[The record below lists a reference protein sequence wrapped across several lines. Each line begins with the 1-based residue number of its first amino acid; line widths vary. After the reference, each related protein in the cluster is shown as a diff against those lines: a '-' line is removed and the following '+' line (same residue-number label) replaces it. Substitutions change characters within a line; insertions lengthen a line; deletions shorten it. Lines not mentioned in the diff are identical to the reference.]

1 MKFHEIFSS
10 QIPPPLLIR
19 EASSARNTQ
28 LFTGVLLQHRQRLF
42 ALNLF
47 SRVNEL
53 KKQSQIPL
61 AIHSFSKSDKGS
73 SAKPPATNPTHVL
86 QTRSNTNYK
95 EAIVADTP
103 HVKKRKVADLMLE
116 LTSHLIGQQVDQ
128 SNLKE
133 DHKTSEAVKTRE
145 GLQKDDAKL
154 EEVVTRAAFAQPPAT
169 SMGFRVFSTKAN
181 SSMKCGNA
189 DQSSTAGNLA
199 AEVEGAGVEGQ
210 SLHFFDG
217 RKANFPRQETDH
229 REYEEGEDL
238 EGNDGGE
245 AGFDNSDDE
254 EEYSIES
261 EGVEDD
267 FDVDY
272 SDDDDNDSVNAA
284 AASEVLV
291 PIKPKPQIGLYIPVI
306 SPTKVDWQLSSRL
319 SSRAPPN

>member
-1 MKFHEIFSS
+1 MKFYPS

-28 LFTGVLLQHRQRLF
+28 LFTGVLLQRRQRLF
-42 ALNLF
+42 ALKLF

-53 KKQSQIPL
+53 KKQSQIPR
-61 AIHSFSKSDKGS
+61 AIHGFSKSDKGS

-133 DHKTSEAVKTRE
+133 DHKTSEAVKTCE
-145 GLQKDDAKL
+145 SLQKDDAKL

-229 REYEEGEDL
+229 REYKEGEDL
-238 EGNDGGE
+238 EDNDGGE
-245 AGFDNSDDE
+245 AGFDNSDD

-272 SDDDDNDSVNAA
+272 SEDDDNDSVNAA
-284 AASEVLV
+284 AAPEVLV

-306 SPTKVDWQLSSRL
+306 SPTKVDSQLSSRL

>member
-1 MKFHEIFSS
+1 MQH
-10 QIPPPLLIR
+10 
-19 EASSARNTQ
+19 
-28 LFTGVLLQHRQRLF
+28 FTGALLQRRPRLF
-42 ALNLF
+42 ALKLV
-47 SRVNEL
+47 SRINEL
-53 KKQSQIPL
+53 KKQSQSPHLIRG
-61 AIHSFSKSDKGS
+61 FSKSDKDS

-103 HVKKRKVADLMLE
+103 HVKKRKVADFMLE
-116 LTSHLIGQQVDQ
+116 LVSHLIDQQVDQ

-133 DHKTSEAVKTRE
+133 DHEMREAVKTCE
-145 GLQKDDAKL
+145 SLQKDDAKL

-199 AEVEGAGVEGQ
+199 AEVDEGRVEGQ
-210 SLHFFDG
+210 SFHFSDG
-217 RKANFPRQETDH
+217 RKAIYPHQETDH

-254 EEYSIES
+254 EYSIES
-261 EGVEDD
+261 EGFEDD
-267 FDVDY
+267 FDMGY
-272 SDDDDNDSVNAA
+272 SEDDDNDSINAVA
-284 AASEVLV
+284 APEVLV

-306 SPTKVDWQLSSRL
+306 SPTKVDSQLSSRL
-319 SSRAPPN
+319 SSRAPPT

>member
-1 MKFHEIFSS
+1 MKFYPS

-28 LFTGVLLQHRQRLF
+28 LFTGVLLQRRQRRF
-42 ALNLF
+42 ALKLF

-61 AIHSFSKSDKGS
+61 AIHGFSKSDKGS
-73 SAKPPATNPTHVL
+73 LAKPPATNPTHVL

-133 DHKTSEAVKTRE
+133 DHKTSEAVKTCE

-154 EEVVTRAAFAQPPAT
+154 KEVVTRAAFAQPPAT

-189 DQSSTAGNLA
+189 DQSSTAGNLG
-199 AEVEGAGVEGQ
+199 AEVEGASVEGQ

-245 AGFDNSDDE
+245 AGFDNSDE

-272 SDDDDNDSVNAA
+272 SEDDDNHSVNAA
-284 AASEVLV
+284 AAPEVLV

-306 SPTKVDWQLSSRL
+306 SPTKVDSQLSLRL